1 MTGNQE
7 NLVGRRVTVIGLG
20 VEGVDLVRFLASRG
34 ARVTASDARTA
45 ERLAP
50 ALERLQGLP
59 VTYSLGANRPEDVLQ
74 ADHVYVSQGVPL
86 DIPAVAAARE
96 HGIPVS
102 SMMRLFMQ
110 LCPGPVAG
118 ITGSSGKTTTTAL
131 VGAVFA
137 AAGRPHVVAG
147 NIGVGPLQLLEG
159 MTPATWAVL
168 EISHTQLEL
177 TDRSPHVA
185 AVLNVTPNHLDRY
198 SWPDYLRLKQNILRY
213 QGPDDIAVL
222 NADDPESC
230 AMRPLARG
238 GIRWFS
244 MTPGL
249 PGDGALLR
257 DGSICL
263 RRAGSEQAV
272 MPAAEIPLRGQHNV
286 DNALAAAAICDACG
300 IGAGAIAAGIR
311 GFQAVEHRL
320 EFVAR
325 VDGADY
331 YNDSIATTP
340 ERTLAGIRSFEEPL
354 VLLLGGRGK
363 KLPLSDLAEE
373 AVRRCRAVIC
383 FGEAGPELDAA
394 LRQARG
400 VAGAGVGPEVRLVGT
415 LAEAVKAARAEARGG
430 DVVLLSPACTSF
442 DAYDDFEQRGE
453 EFRRRVLAMAG
464 REQA

>member
-34 ARVTASDARTA
+34 AWVTASDTRPA
-45 ERLAP
+45 ERLGP
-50 ALERLQGLP
+50 TLERLQGLP

-74 ADHVYVSQGVPL
+74 ADEVYVSQGVPL

-96 HGIPVS
+96 HGIPVN
-102 SMMRLFMQ
+102 SMMRLFLQ

-118 ITGSSGKTTTTAL
+118 ITGSSGKTTTTSL
-131 VGAVFA
+131 VGAIFA
-137 AAGRPHVVAG
+137 AAGRPCVVAG
-147 NIGVGPLQLLEG
+147 NIGVGPLQLLEE
-159 MTPATWAVL
+159 MTPETWAVL

-177 TDRSPHVA
+177 TDRSPRVA

-213 QGPDDIAVL
+213 QGPGDIAVL
-222 NADDPESC
+222 NADDPESS
-230 AMRPLARG
+230 AMRPLADG

-244 MTPGL
+244 MTPDL

-257 DGSICL
+257 DGTVCL
-263 RRAGSEQAV
+263 RHSGSEQVVLA
-272 MPAAEIPLRGQHNV
+272 AAEIPLRGRHNV
-286 DNALAAAAICDACG
+286 DNVLAAAAICDACG
-300 IGAGAIAAGIR
+300 IGAEAIAAGIR
-311 GFQAVEHRL
+311 GFQAVAHRL
-320 EFVAR
+320 EFVAQ

-363 KLPLSDLAEE
+363 KLPLGDLAAE
-373 AVRRCRAVIC
+373 AVRRCRAVVC

-400 VAGAGVGPEVRLVGT
+400 LTGAGVGPEVRLVGT
-415 LAEAVKAARAEARGG
+415 LAEAVEAARAEARDG

-442 DAYDDFEQRGE
+442 DAYDNFEQRGE
-453 EFRRRVLAMAG
+453 EFRRRVLALAG